1 MKRFKYE
8 WIVLEEVEDEDP
20 TKEEIQRVITES
32 GWKSFYCKEQ
42 CSFLEDI
49 AKEIFVRN
57 FYQWNISNE
66 GDYVFIV
73 VKEDGAKNYSV
84 FRVALA
90 YVVAPDVDDIYFE
103 EEIM

>member
-32 GWKSFYCKEQ
+32 GWNSFYCREQ
-42 CSFLEDI
+42 CFFLEDI
-49 AKEIFVRN
+49 SKEIFMRN
-57 FYQWNISNE
+57 FYQWDIANE
-66 GDYVFIV
+66 GDYVFIAA
-73 VKEDGAKNYSV
+73 KEEGAKSYSV

-90 YVVAPDVDDIYFE
+90 YVMDPDVDDIYFE
-103 EEIM
+103 EDE